1 MGLGSHAERHKSPKK
16 VTLIVDQ
23 GPRDRTRY
31 RVVQALNSVAFPMGR
46 KLSQDDLRRIMD
58 SGVEVVVK
66 LRKGGE

>member
-1 MGLGSHAERHKSPKK
+1 MAFDSNPERFKNGKK

-23 GPRDRTRY
+23 GSRDRSRY

-58 SGVEVVVK
+58 SGVEVIVK
-66 LRKGGE
+66 LRKGE